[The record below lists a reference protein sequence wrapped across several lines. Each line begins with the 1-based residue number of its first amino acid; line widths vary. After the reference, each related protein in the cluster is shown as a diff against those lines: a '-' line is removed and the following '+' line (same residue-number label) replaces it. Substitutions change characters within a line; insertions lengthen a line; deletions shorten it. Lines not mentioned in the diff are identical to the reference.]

1 MSKIHGDGSEAQ
13 EAVRNIESSM
23 ICEEEGKWVV
33 QFFENGKSIGT
44 VHVFN
49 GYTKS
54 GWDQNA
60 DVTDEVRFRCE
71 DHAVEQY
78 KAVMVE
84 RVRMM
89 LEQMSPGSIVGVI
102 PIEKEPSTVLSPE

>member
-1 MSKIHGDGSEAQ
+1 MKKVQGDGSEAQ
-13 EAVRNIESSM
+13 EAVRKIDSSK
-23 ICEEEGKWVV
+23 ISEEEGKWVV
-33 QFFENGKSIGT
+33 HFAENGRCIGT
-44 VHVFN
+44 VQVFN

-54 GWDQNA
+54 GWANDANA
-60 DVTDEVRFRCE
+60 TTEFQHRCE

-89 LEQMSPGSIVGVI
+89 LEQMSPGPVVGVI
-102 PIEKEPSTVLSPE
+102 PIKR

>member
-1 MSKIHGDGSEAQ
+1 MKKVQGDGSEAQ
-13 EAVRNIESSM
+13 EAVRKIDSSK
-23 ICEEEGKWVV
+23 ISEEEGKWVV
-33 QFFENGKSIGT
+33 HFAENGRCIGT
-44 VHVFN
+44 VQVFN

-89 LEQMSPGSIVGVI
+89 LEQMSPGPVVGVI
-102 PIEKEPSTVLSPE
+102 PIKR